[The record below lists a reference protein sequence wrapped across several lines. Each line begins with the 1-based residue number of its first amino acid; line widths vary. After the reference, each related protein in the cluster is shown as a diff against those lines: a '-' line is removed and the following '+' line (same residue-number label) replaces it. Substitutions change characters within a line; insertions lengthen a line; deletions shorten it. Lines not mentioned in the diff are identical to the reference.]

1 MADVVQATI
10 FPTTRADSRDTG
22 FRNTAP
28 RKPEGV
34 FPRLRNTCAPGALR
48 IREDHVLRT
57 GARQFERIDNRAAG
71 CGTFAPRVENQNE
84 FSVHL

>member
-10 FPTTRADSRDTG
+10 CRATRANSRDTG
-22 FRNTAP
+22 FRDTSP

-34 FPRLRNTCAPGALR
+34 FPWLRYTCAPDALR
-48 IREDHVLRT
+48 IREDHVLQT
-57 GARQFERIDNRAAG
+57 GARQFERIENRAAG

-84 FSVHL
+84 FSVPL